1 MSGKGGVREIGK
13 TSKGGTQCSAL
24 ARGFMLPLT
33 AFFGRLVLGALR
45 LGRMR
50 LLAAAVGFLLLLAL
64 HLLLLAERL
73 FIAHLPFAFLFGRGT
88 AVGLRGVALQLGQ
101 ELLLVPVS
109 YTHLT
114 LPTKVLV

>member
-1 MSGKGGVREIGK
+1 MYFCSISPFVGGKRMSGKRGVREIGK

-50 LLAAAVGFLLLLAL
+50 LL
-64 HLLLLAERL
+64 
-73 FIAHLPFAFLFGRGT
+73 
-88 AVGLRGVALQLGQ
+88 
-101 ELLLVPVS
+101 PVRW
-109 YTHLT
+109 
-114 LPTKVLV
+114 